1 MVNTGRDLHASE
13 DGTHTPSH
21 GTSNVGLIAEPEAG
35 CASPPENIACQAEPI
50 EAPACCPPRT
60 DPEREALYAD
70 MQPLVRR
77 LLNQYGQDP
86 ELRQDLEGEIYCRF
100 CLLLEAYDPAR
111 LVPLRAYVVRTLPPA
126 VYSFVRSYWRRQ
138 HRETALD
145 EGTSLR
151 SSWRALDPTDVW
163 DERLV
168 LQEVLKALPDAI
180 ARLPLRQRQ
189 VVIRRYYESRSFEE
203 IATSMEIR
211 VATARS
217 LLRHGINN
225 LRRQIVVPDASPETS
240 CSPVDGVDRR

>member
-1 MVNTGRDLHASE
+1 MVNTRRDPQVSGNGTSKPA
-13 DGTHTPSH
+13 DGTSR
-21 GTSNVGLIAEPEAG
+21 VRLIAKPQPG
-35 CASPPENIACQAEPI
+35 RPSPPETAALQAEPI
-50 EAPACCPPRT
+50 SAAYRPPRT
-60 DPEREALYAD
+60 DPEREALYAA

-77 LLNQYGQDP
+77 LLHQYGQDS

-100 CLLLEAYDPAR
+100 CELVEAYDPAR

-138 HRETALD
+138 HRELGLD
-145 EGTSLR
+145 DEISARG
-151 SSWRALDPTDVW
+151 SWHALDPTDVW

-168 LQEVLKALPDAI
+168 LQEVLNVLPDAI
-180 ARLPLRQRQ
+180 ALLPLRQRQ

-217 LLRHGINN
+217 LLRHGLSN
-225 LRRQIVVPDASPETS
+225 LRRQIAVPDTNLEASHVPTDRS
-240 CSPVDGVDRR
+240 DRR